1 MIILKVLRTIFYL
14 FFPLLVGFLSSILSG
29 DISGFY
35 ETLTKPA
42 LAPPGVIF
50 GIVWPILYILMGIAY
65 YLIKKKNSFRD
76 VDASFWHYTQLFFN
90 FFWSIIFFRFESLW
104 FSFFW
109 LVLLFVSIIITFIKF
124 KSINK
129 TSAYLLIPYIL
140 WVIFAGYLNLSFAI
154 LN

>member
-1 MIILKVLRTIFYL
+1 MKILRTIFYL
-14 FFPLLVGFLSSILSG
+14 FFPLMVGFLSSILSG
-29 DISGFY
+29 DINAFY
-35 ETLTKPA
+35 DTLTKPTF
-42 LAPPGVIF
+42 APPGFIF

-65 YLIKKKNSFRD
+65 YLIKKKNSFKEK
-76 VDASFWHYTQLFFN
+76 DASFWYYTQLFFN

-104 FSFFW
+104 FSFVW
-109 LVLLFVSIIITFIKF
+109 LLLLFISIIVTFIKF
-124 KSINK
+124 KEVNK

>member
-1 MIILKVLRTIFYL
+1 MKVLRNIFYL
-14 FFPLLVGFLSSILSG
+14 FFPLLVGTLSSILSG
-29 DISGFY
+29 DISNSF
-35 ETLTKPA
+35 EMLTKPA
-42 LAPPGVIF
+42 LAPPGFVF

-65 YLIKKKNSFRD
+65 YLIKQQNSFKEKA
-76 VDASFWHYTQLFFN
+76 ASFWHYAQLFFN

-104 FSFFW
+104 FAFVW
-109 LVLLFVSIIITFIKF
+109 LVLLFGCIIITFIKF
-124 KSINK
+124 REINK

>member
-1 MIILKVLRTIFYL
+1 MKILRTIFYL
-14 FFPLLVGFLSSILSG
+14 FFPLFIGFLSSILSG
-29 DISGFY
+29 DISAFY
-35 ETLTKPA
+35 EMLTKPA
-42 LAPPGVIF
+42 FAPPGFIF

-65 YLIKKKNSFRD
+65 YLVKKQNLFRD
-76 VDASFWHYTQLFFN
+76 KDASFWHYTQLFFN

-104 FSFFW
+104 FAFVW
-109 LVLLFVSIIITFIKF
+109 LVLLFISIIITFIKF
-124 KSINK
+124 REINK